1 MKPCGKNRFAFL
13 FALAIAAIVLNGCA
27 KPVKTLHIYIWS
39 SYLPQPV
46 IDQFT
51 KRTGI
56 NVTVDLYESNEDLMA
71 KLASGVVSYDL
82 CVPSDYVVQPLV
94 QQKLILPLD
103 HSRLPHMSNLSP
115 RFLNQAFDIGN
126 QYTLPYLW
134 GTTGIGYSKK
144 LVNPA
149 PDSWDVLFDPAYKGK
164 ILMLNDKRECFVVA
178 LKRMGKSVNETDPD
192 TLRAAADMLKKQHDL
207 VRTYDSD
214 NYDNKLVSGDV
225 VVAHG
230 WNGQM
235 AKVVSDHPDDFG
247 YVLPKEGG
255 DIWLD
260 NMAIPA
266 CAQNV
271 DAAYQFIDYVLEAD
285 TAAQIVNGVNYASPN
300 DAAKPKI
307 DPKILN
313 DPNIYPPDSALKN
326 WEYLNALGGPTD
338 RLISDLWTGIKAE

>member
-1 MKPCGKNRFAFL
+1 
-13 FALAIAAIVLNGCA
+13 
-27 KPVKTLHIYIWS
+27 
-39 SYLPQPV
+39 
-46 IDQFT
+46 
-51 KRTGI
+51 
-56 NVTVDLYESNEDLMA
+56 
-71 KLASGVVSYDL
+71 
-82 CVPSDYVVQPLV
+82 
-94 QQKLILPLD
+94 
-103 HSRLPHMSNLSP
+103 
-115 RFLNQAFDIGN
+115 
-126 QYTLPYLW
+126 
-134 GTTGIGYSKK
+134 
-144 LVNPA
+144 
-149 PDSWDVLFDPAYKGK
+149 
-164 ILMLNDKRECFVVA
+164 
-178 LKRMGKSVNETDPD
+178 MGKSVNETDPD

-271 DAAYQFIDYVLEAD
+271 DAAYQFIDYVLEPD

-300 DAAKPKI
+300 DAANLKI

-313 DPNIYPPDSALKN
+313 DTFAGDGA
-326 WEYLNALGGPTD
+326 EELGIPQRPGRSD
-338 RLISDLWTGIKAE
+338 RPADFRSVDGDQGGIVDRA